1 MRDGLGDSLSHI
13 LDGGSCSIGLESTV
27 ISLIDETPT
36 ILRPGAITASDLSK
50 ALGCQVNETPVE
62 IKTKT
67 DQLLSPGLLAK
78 HYSPSTPVILLSAIS
93 SSSSLPERI
102 GAILFSRD
110 TNLPF
115 APTMT
120 KVISDNGDLAQVAS
134 NLFAALHDLDNSN
147 IDLIVVDTCE
157 PIGLGAAIMDR
168 LLRASA

>member
-1 MRDGLGDSLSHI
+1 M
-13 LDGGSCSIGLESTV
+13 
-27 ISLIDETPT
+27 
-36 ILRPGAITASDLSK
+36 
-50 ALGCQVNETPVE
+50 
-62 IKTKT
+62 
-67 DQLLSPGLLAK
+67 SPGLLAK

-110 TNLPF
+110 TKLPF
-115 APTMT
+115 APTTT